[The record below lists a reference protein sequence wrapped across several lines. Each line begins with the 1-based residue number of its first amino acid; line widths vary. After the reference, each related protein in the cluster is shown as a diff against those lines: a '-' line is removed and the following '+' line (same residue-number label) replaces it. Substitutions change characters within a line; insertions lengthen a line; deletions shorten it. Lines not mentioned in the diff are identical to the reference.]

1 MLTRLLK
8 LLEAHLWFSRRLK
21 RSGRLKTHRFATPA
35 HVACMMPVMRCLD
48 QGAGTGLFL
57 RMIGE
62 TTMIRILFVA
72 TMFLLLAAN
81 ARSVTRPVVGL
92 PSSIHLYAGNDS
104 GEVLAGYRSVFIKL
118 STDTIYT
125 AIALPSSFYKEFV
138 DVEIGCIAISPNGR
152 YVFVGCQGANGL
164 YRYDTEDNS
173 WMTTLPNGASRSV
186 SAIHYTSN
194 GLLVVGCGGYA
205 SDLSSAA
212 VGLFESADNG
222 DSWEY
227 VEFDFEAKSSIAGI
241 LAITSTNKNELVV
254 GTKLGSSEMSSGVF
268 IRKNDAIW
276 KQVTSISTGAIVA
289 GENAIFLLGQS
300 THNVIMATQRPDES
314 FNTTNVNNTYGAT
327 DISVLADGKVL
338 LVKHDSREYTDSVF
352 YIHDST
358 CSYSG
363 VAFGPLKYERR
374 TIKPSHQKMN
384 SILVLGGGNN
394 AVISLINKEAEMV
407 VANTELPTITDLLS
421 TKNFVVVHVYRHG
434 WYKIDRSGLCN
445 RVGEYQDAPFNSR
458 SSTSSIDN
466 ETALCLSGR
475 KLIRISATHV
485 DTIYSFVGDFIP
497 NYVCEI
503 DANTM
508 VASNIGTVLVVYIND
523 NRVETLGMGD
533 WPTIEFNG
541 ETTPLQ
547 VGRVFYIKGQ
557 VYAWAEGSN
566 TPTSS
571 YESGGL
577 FRYSNAAWLRA
588 DSHIHG
594 ELTNISSAVSDDS
607 CIMLAVNQNLNG
619 AASTAPIVSALE
631 PDSPMKLVGS
641 QRSLT
646 NRIRAI
652 TFTRNYC
659 IWSNSIGEVW
669 ITNRA
674 DNTQRSSS
682 EYGVVSHVGRL
693 GDTILLATD
702 RLGVLMIEHDDFPT
716 SVTSSIGF
724 ETSSPLTLYPNPVLA
739 SREVSFTLMGN
750 CSSSHSQLE
759 ISCLQGRALCAVND
773 LSTTLDLCSLQLPR
787 SSGMEV
793 SGTYIVTLYGRECRH
808 TGLLMIVR

>member
-1 MLTRLLK
+1 
-8 LLEAHLWFSRRLK
+8 
-21 RSGRLKTHRFATPA
+21 
-35 HVACMMPVMRCLD
+35 MMPVMRCLD

-227 VEFDFEAKSSIAGI
+227 VEFDCEGKTKIAGI
-241 LAITSTNKNELVV
+241 LAITSTNKSELLV
-254 GTKLGSSEMSSGVF
+254 GTKLGSNETSSGVF
-268 IRKNDAIW
+268 IRKNDVIW
-276 KQVTSISTGAIVA
+276 KQITSISTSAIVA
-289 GENAIFLLGQS
+289 SENAIFLLGQL
-300 THNVIMATQRPDES
+300 TYNVIMATQLPDES
-314 FNTTNVNNTYGAT
+314 FYTTNVNNTYGAA

-338 LVKHDSREYTDSVF
+338 LVKHDAREYTDSVF

-358 CSYSG
+358 CSFSG
-363 VAFGPLKYERR
+363 VAYGRLKYERR
-374 TIKPSHQKMN
+374 IIKPSRQKMN

-394 AVISLINKEAEMV
+394 AVTSLLNKEVETV
-407 VANTELPTITDLLS
+407 VTNPELPTVTDLLS
-421 TKNFVVVHVYRHG
+421 TANFVVVHVYRHG
-434 WYKIDRSGLCN
+434 WYRIDRLGLCT
-445 RVGEYQDAPFNSR
+445 RVDGYQDVALNSR

-466 ETALCLSGR
+466 ETALCVSGR
-475 KLIRISATHV
+475 KLLRISAMYV
-485 DTIYSFVGDFIP
+485 DTIYTFVGDFTP

-503 DANTM
+503 DTSTIVAANTR
-508 VASNIGTVLVVYIND
+508 TVLVININD
-523 NRVETLGMGD
+523 NNVETLGMGG
-533 WPTIEFNG
+533 WPTVEISG

-547 VGRVFYIKGQ
+547 VGRVFYVEGQ
-557 VYAWAEGSN
+557 MYAWAEGSN
-566 TPTSS
+566 TPISS
-571 YESGGL
+571 YENGGL
-577 FRYSNAAWLRA
+577 FRHSNGAWLRA

-594 ELTNISSAVSDDS
+594 ELTNIWATVSDGSSIVLAVSK
-607 CIMLAVNQNLNG
+607 NLNG
-619 AASTAPIVSALE
+619 AARTAPIVSALE
-631 PDSPMKLVGS
+631 PNSPMKLIGS
-641 QRSLT
+641 PQSLT
-646 NRIRAI
+646 NPIRAI
-652 TFTRNYC
+652 TFTRNHW
-659 IWSNSIGEVW
+659 IWSNNIGEVW
-669 ITNRA
+669 STNRA
-674 DNTQRSSS
+674 DNTQRSSA
-682 EYGVVSHVGRL
+682 EFGVVSHVGRF

-702 RLGVLMIEHDDFPT
+702 RLGVVTIEQDDFPT
-716 SVTSSIGF
+716 SVTSSIWF
-724 ETSSPLTLYPNPVLA
+724 ETSSPLTLFPNPVLA
-739 SREVSFTLMGN
+739 SRDVSFTPMSS
-750 CSSSHSQLE
+750 CSSDHLQLE
-759 ISCLQGRALCAVND
+759 ISNLQGRVLCTVED
-773 LSTTLDLCSLQLPR
+773 LTTKLDPCSMLFPR
-787 SSGMEV
+787 CSGIEV
-793 SGTYIVTLYGRECRH
+793 SGTYIVSLYGRECRH